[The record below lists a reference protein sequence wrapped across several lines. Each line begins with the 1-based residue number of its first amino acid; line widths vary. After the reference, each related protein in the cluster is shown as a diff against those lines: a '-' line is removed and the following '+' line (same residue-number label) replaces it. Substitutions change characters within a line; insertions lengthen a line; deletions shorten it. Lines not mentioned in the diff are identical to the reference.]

1 VADEENEDT
10 GRQEPQSDEPRVGS
24 ENTLSRR
31 QWLALAGLGSSSAAV
46 ALMNATF
53 FRSLDLDMLYEP
65 SKLFRVG
72 KPEHY
77 PLDSVVKLP
86 DRPVF
91 ICRDR
96 DGLYAISAVCTHL
109 GCIVGTSEDGFA
121 CPCHGSRYDP
131 TGKVTRGPAPRNLPW
146 WRMQYAPDGQVVVD
160 ATQPVDPGEKLKIL
174 A

>member
-1 VADEENEDT
+1 MTDDE
-10 GRQEPQSDEPRVGS
+10 S
-24 ENTLSRR
+24 EGTRGKWSRR
-31 QWLALAGLGSSSAAV
+31 EWLSLAGIGGSSAAV
-46 ALMNATF
+46 ILMNATF
-53 FRSLDLDMLYEP
+53 FRSLHLSLLYEP
-65 SKLFRVG
+65 SKRFRVG

-96 DGLYAISAVCTHL
+96 EGLYAISAVCTHL
-109 GCIVGTSEDGFA
+109 GCIVKTSDEGFA

-131 TGKVTRGPAPRNLPW
+131 TGKVTGGPAPRNLPW
-146 WRMQYAPDGQVVVD
+146 WRMKLAPDGQVVVD
-160 ATQPVDPGEKLKIL
+160 ATATVKRGEKLKIL

>member
-1 VADEENEDT
+1 MADEENEDT

>member
-1 VADEENEDT
+1 MADDGSQDG
-10 GRQEPQSDEPRVGS
+10 GRKW
-24 ENTLSRR
+24 SRR
-31 QWLALAGLGSSSAAV
+31 EWLSLAGIGSSSAALM
-46 ALMNATF
+46 LMNATF
-53 FRSLDLDMLYEP
+53 FRSLHLSLLYEP

-96 DGLYAISAVCTHL
+96 EGLYAISAVCTHL
-109 GCIVGTSEDGFA
+109 GCIVRTSEKGFA

-131 TGKVTRGPAPRNLPW
+131 STMK
-146 WRMQYAPDGQVVVD
+146 
-160 ATQPVDPGEKLKIL
+160 ATCSADSSGMRARSSSSVSSPSRPSTCVGSYSNCT
-174 A
+174 